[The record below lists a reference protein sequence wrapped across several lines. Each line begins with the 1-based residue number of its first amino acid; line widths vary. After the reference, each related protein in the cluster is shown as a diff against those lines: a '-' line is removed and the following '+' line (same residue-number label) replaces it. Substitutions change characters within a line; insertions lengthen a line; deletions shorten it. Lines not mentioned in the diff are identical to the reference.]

1 MDVTIKGEKF
11 QTNGPIPEVGEN
23 APSFTL
29 KNLENE
35 EVKLS
40 DYEGEVVILSTF
52 PNIET
57 STCARQTDT
66 FNERGK
72 ELSSTTVLS
81 ISANTVNQQKKWA
94 NSKDMDTVLLHD
106 SERTF
111 AREYGLYIENMDKLA
126 RAVFVLN
133 RHGQIVYREIVKE
146 MSGDP
151 DYDEALSAARHEE
164 AELS

>member
-1 MDVTIKGEKF
+1 MDVTMKGEKF

-29 KNLENE
+29 KDRENK

-52 PNIET
+52 PDITT

-72 ELSSTTVLS
+72 ELSNTTVLS
-81 ISANTVNQQKKWA
+81 ISANTVTQQEEWA
-94 NSKDMDTVLLHD
+94 GSRDVDTVLLHD

-111 AREYGLYIENMDKLA
+111 AKEYGLYIEELDKLA
-126 RAVFVLN
+126 RAVFIPQQT
-133 RHGQIVYREIVKE
+133 RT
-146 MSGDP
+146 
-151 DYDEALSAARHEE
+151 
-164 AELS
+164 

>member
-1 MDVTIKGEKF
+1 MDVTMKGEKF
-11 QTNGPIPEVGEN
+11 QTNGPIPEVGDN
-23 APSFTL
+23 APSFNL
-29 KNLENE
+29 KSLNNE
-35 EVKLS
+35 DVKLS

-52 PNIET
+52 PDITT

-66 FNERGK
+66 FNTEGK
-72 ELSSTTVLS
+72 ALNSTTVLS
-81 ISANTVNQQKKWA
+81 ISANTVEEQGEWA
-94 NSKDMDTVLLHD
+94 KSKDVDTVLLHD
-106 SERTF
+106 NERTF
-111 AREYGLYIENMDKLA
+111 AKEYGLYIEDLDKIA

-151 DYDEALSAARHEE
+151 NYEEALSTARHEE